1 MTKWYLNLIWLLA
14 LSATASAQSTPV
26 SLQASER
33 DWLAQLDTVRVGV
46 PEDSVPIIYFEQ
58 NSNAAGLDVDFL
70 HLIQQRTP
78 VTLSWKPCG
87 SWEECLQAL
96 RDREIDVLSFAS
108 DTPERREYALFTDVY
123 WETPWAIASR
133 DEAPLLADSFAEL
146 SNHRV
151 ALVESYSVVEEIAG
165 TPGVDVLAV
174 DSPGEGLS
182 AVLEE
187 AADGYIDSL
196 PLLVE
201 RVREQ
206 HTGNLRL
213 SILSDEAGDTV
224 RIAVRSDWPQLVPIF
239 DRAIATITDEERSL
253 IAERWFDVK
262 FEAGI
267 SAEVVWRWA
276 LRLGLPLATIVVLF
290 GIWNSQLRRE
300 IRRRKQVEKQIRYLA
315 RHDDLTDLPNRHL
328 LKDRMTQALAQHKR
342 NEQRF
347 ALLFIDLDGF
357 KQVNDE
363 HGHDVGDEL
372 LVQVAGRLKGVLRA
386 QDTVCRFGGDEF
398 VILLTEIGSGENAM
412 QVAQKL
418 VDELIRPYSLSAARA
433 EISASVGVAL
443 YPDHASTNQAL
454 MRVADK
460 AMYAVKQDGKNGV
473 NMAPM
478 PAQE

>member
-1 MTKWYLNLIWLLA
+1 
-14 LSATASAQSTPV
+14 V

-46 PEDSVPIIYFEQ
+46 PEDSAPIIYFDQ
-58 NSNAAGLDVDFL
+58 SGTATGLDVDFL
-70 HLIQQRTP
+70 RLIQKRTP

-96 RDREIDVLSFAS
+96 RNREIDVLSLAS

-133 DEAPLLADSFAEL
+133 DDAPLLADSFAEL
-146 SNHRV
+146 SDHRV
-151 ALVESYSVVEEIAG
+151 ALVESYSVVETIAR

-182 AVLEE
+182 AVVEE

-224 RIAVRSDWPQLVPIF
+224 RVAVRSDWPQLVPIF

-267 SAEVVWRWA
+267 SAEEVRRWA
-276 LRLGLPLATIVVLF
+276 LRIGLPVLAIVVLF
-290 GIWNSQLRRE
+290 GVWNSQLRRE
-300 IRRRKQVEKQIRYLA
+300 IRRRKEVEKQIRYLA

-328 LKDRMTQALAQHKR
+328 LKDRLAQALAQHKR

-372 LVQVAGRLKGVLRA
+372 LVQVAGRLKGSLRA

-398 VILLTEIGSGENAM
+398 IILLTEVGTGENAM
-412 QVAQKL
+412 QVAHKL

-443 YPDHASTNQAL
+443 YPDHGRTSQAL

-460 AMYAVKQDGKNGV
+460 AMYEVKHDGKNGV